1 MLLAVIL
8 ELTAQ
13 RSCALPP
20 GLGRANY
27 AQALAWLRGLDAGL
41 SAAVHDAQAKP
52 LTCSTLLDAP
62 VQDGQV
68 QVAAGK
74 QYRVRLTTLT
84 PELTRVV
91 ARQLNVAPPGS
102 WPLQGCGFDVTG
114 IVCNDEVDALSGAT
128 MADDLAARAFL
139 GGGSLPAAVTLEYLS
154 PVAFKS
160 ADMHMPL
167 PLPGLVWG
175 SLAARW
181 NALYPAHRIEEG
193 ARRFAEEAVAL
204 SYFRLNSE
212 VAWLSPEMLVIGA
225 TGRATYSAMTDDRY
239 WLGVFNLLADFA
251 FYAGV
256 GVKTAV
262 GCGQCRRRQA
272 GA

>member
-8 ELTAQ
+8 ELTAR
-13 RSCALPP
+13 RSCTLPP
-20 GLGRANY
+20 ELGRANY
-27 AQALAWLRGLDAGL
+27 AQMLAWLQGLDLQL

-62 VQDGQV
+62 LQEGQV
-68 QVAAGK
+68 RVAAGRR
-74 QYRVRLTTLT
+74 YRVRLTTLT

-91 ARQLNVAPPGS
+91 AKQLNSEPPES
-102 WPLQGCGFDVTG
+102 WSLHGCDFDVTG
-114 IVCNDEVDALSGAT
+114 LVCDDQVDSLSGAAMPHE
-128 MADDLAARAFL
+128 MATRALL
-139 GGGSLPAAVTLEYLS
+139 GAGPPPPSLTLEFLS

-160 ADMHMPL
+160 AEMHLPL
-167 PLPGLVWG
+167 PLPAFVWG

-181 NALYPAHRIEEG
+181 NALYPAEAVGGEV
-193 ARRFAEEAVAL
+193 RRFAEEAIAVSSFHLHSEAAL
-204 SYFRLNSE
+204 
-212 VAWLSPEMLVIGA
+212 LSPAMLMIGA
-225 TGRATYSAMTDDRY
+225 VGRATYRALTDDRY

-262 GCGQCRRRQA
+262 GCGQCRRR
-272 GA
+272 